1 LPLFVIRVFETTGVG
16 TQPNITRGDS
26 LVKAEIGLSQG
37 SWQRQRSTL
46 EPIHNKRGWRQQVDV
61 DASHPSFVAGR
72 CADAIENRLFAP
84 PGRGLRGARF
94 RNLSPQP
101 KRTIGEIV
109 PDIL

>member
-1 LPLFVIRVFETTGVG
+1 
-16 TQPNITRGDS
+16 
-26 LVKAEIGLSQG
+26 
-37 SWQRQRSTL
+37 
-46 EPIHNKRGWRQQVDV
+46 V